1 MNSQYKIIF
10 WGTPEFGA
18 IVLDLLS
25 QTQFKPTCVVT
36 ESDKPVGRHAYRQA
50 GKQILTAPP
59 VKESALKYGIPV
71 LQPENLATYQL
82 TNLQADLFIVAAYG
96 KILPKEILDIPK
108 YGCLNI
114 HPSLL
119 PLYRGATPIQ
129 AAILNGDKTTGVSI
143 ILMDEKMD
151 HGPIVA
157 QQQLELPITD
167 YQLPKLSK
175 ELAELGAKLLIE
187 TLPKWLAGEIKPST
201 QDETKVTFTRQI
213 KKEDG
218 LIDWSFPAEKIEK
231 MLRAYYPWP
240 GIFTNFD
247 NKKLKIIKAEILEI
261 QDNKKPGTVFF
272 TENKQL
278 AIMCGKNALILKEIQ
293 PEGKKAMAA
302 GNFLNGYPKIINAIL

>member
-10 WGTPEFGA
+10 WGTPEFAA

-36 ESDKPVGRHAYRQA
+36 ESDKPVGR
-50 GKQILTAPP
+50 KQIVTAPP
-59 VKESALKYGIPV
+59 VKELALKYGIPV
-71 LQPENLATYQL
+71 LQPDKIIDSKFQILNSKP
-82 TNLQADLFIVAAYG
+82 DLFIVAAYG

-151 HGPIVA
+151 NGPIVA
-157 QQQLELPITD
+157 QQQLESSITD

-175 ELAELGAKLLIE
+175 ELAKLGAKLLIE
-187 TLPKWLAGEIKPST
+187 TLPKWLAREIKPSA
-201 QDETKVTFTRQI
+201 QDESKITFTRQI

-240 GIFTNFD
+240 VIFTNFD

-261 QDNKKPGTVFF
+261 QDNKKPGTAFF
-272 TENKQL
+272 TTDKQL
-278 AIMCGKNALILKEIQ
+278 AIACGKNALILKEIQ
-293 PEGKKAMAA
+293 LEGKNVMTA
-302 GNFLNGYPKIINAIL
+302 NDFLNGYQKIIGSQFG

>member
-1 MNSQYKIIF
+1 MNSQNKIIF

-25 QTQFKPTCVVT
+25 QTEFKPIKVIT
-36 ESDKPVGRHAYRQA
+36 ESDKPVGR
-50 GKQILTAPP
+50 KQILTAPP
-59 VKESALKYGIPV
+59 VKELALKYDIPV
-71 LQPENLATYQL
+71 LQPDKILDSKFQILNSKP
-82 TNLQADLFIVAAYG
+82 DLFIVAAYG
-96 KILPKEILDIPK
+96 KFLPKEILDIPK

-129 AAILNGDKTTGVSI
+129 TAILNGDKTTGVSI

-157 QQQLELPITD
+157 QQQLGSPIAN

-187 TLPKWLAGEIKPST
+187 TLPKWMAGEIKPNI

-218 LIDWSFPAEKIEK
+218 LIDWSSPAKKIEK

-247 NKKLKIIKAEILEI
+247 NKKLKIIKADFLET
-261 QDNKKPGTVFF
+261 QDNKKSGTVFL
-272 TENKQL
+272 TTDKQL
-278 AIMCGKNALILKEIQ
+278 AVVCGENALILKEIQ
-293 PEGKKAMAA
+293 LEGKKVM
-302 GNFLNGYPKIINAIL
+302 NSKEFLNGYPRIIDSILN